1 MMNTTKLVHAWGIGG
16 LPVFRSPGSIGCQ
29 TGSRSLVLWRGFRF
43 CCPRFQANS
52 AHPRAAGPA
61 RGITLGYAK
70 CIGRIGALAVA
81 LGIGV
86 GLAARPWAAYAKPPD
101 SGLCWWSRSR

>member
-1 MMNTTKLVHAWGIGG
+1 M
-16 LPVFRSPGSIGCQ
+16 
-29 TGSRSLVLWRGFRF
+29 
-43 CCPRFQANS
+43 
-52 AHPRAAGPA
+52 
-61 RGITLGYAK
+61 GYAK
-70 CIGRIGALAVA
+70 YIGRIGALAVA